1 MPDGTTVQS
10 FLSKKD
16 RSVAETIVGWMLFPF
31 ALLYRMVVVIRR
43 KLYRSGIFKSV
54 RLPIP
59 VISVGGIT
67 AGGSGK
73 TPVAI
78 YLAQEFEKK
87 GLKPLILTRGYGG
100 ESNAIEIVDGSKHIT
115 NRRLSDEVI
124 LMANRLSATIA
135 VGADRIAAF
144 NSALGSC
151 DFDVVLLDDGFQ
163 HLKIKRDADI
173 VVLDGSNPFGSGR
186 LLPSGN
192 LREPKSTLTRADLI
206 IVTRI
211 SFSDDTDKLSAE
223 IAALTGNNRI
233 ILSDYV
239 CDGMY
244 NIATDEPIDPASLQ
258 DSPIYVFSA
267 IASPDSFFD
276 MLRRDGCQLAGT
288 MPFRDHHIF
297 TQTDMDNIV
306 SECRALRCD
315 KAIVTEKD
323 AVKLR
328 SLDSRE
334 IELFEYR
341 IRLQIQ
347 GDDSN
352 LTRLIESITDDSA

>member
-1 MPDGTTVQS
+1 MPDQATVQS

-16 RSVAETIVGWMLFPF
+16 RSVAEIIVGWMLFPF
-31 ALLYRMVVVIRR
+31 AILYRVTVVMRR
-43 KLYRSGIFKSV
+43 KLYRFGILKSV
-54 RLPIP
+54 RLPKP

-73 TPVAI
+73 TPVLI
-78 YLAQEFEKK
+78 YLSRQLEKR
-87 GLKPLILTRGYGG
+87 GMKPLILTRGYGG
-100 ESNAIEIVDGSKHIT
+100 ESNSVEVIEGPEQIE

-144 NSALGSC
+144 ETASESC
-151 DFDVVLLDDGFQ
+151 EFDIVILDDGFQ

-173 VVLDGSNPFGSGR
+173 VVLDCSNPFGSER

-192 LREPKSTLTRADLI
+192 LREPSSTLSDADLI

-211 SFSDDTDKLSAE
+211 SLCDDIEQTRRK
-223 IAALTGNNRI
+223 IASRAGHERI
-233 ILSDYV
+233 LLSDYV
-239 CDGMY
+239 CDGVY
-244 NIATDEPIDPASLQ
+244 NITMGGQVDPASLLGV
-258 DSPIYVFSA
+258 PVYAFSA
-267 IASPDSFFD
+267 IAAPDTFFD
-276 MLRRDGCQLAGT
+276 TLRRDGYTLAGT
-288 MPFRDHHIF
+288 KPFRDHHIF
-297 TQTDMDNIV
+297 TQSDIDDIIA
-306 SECRALRCD
+306 ECRSLQCSA
-315 KAIVTEKD
+315 AIVTEKD

-328 SLDSRE
+328 SLDNRKV
-334 IELFEYR
+334 ELFEYR

-352 LTRLIESITDDSA
+352 LMRLIERVIDDSA